1 MEVIRAWFRRHL
13 SDPQVI
19 GLAVVLL
26 TGFAIIYVA
35 GNMLAPVLASIIIA
49 YLLEGLVVYLV
60 RLGCPRF
67 IAVLIVFFGF
77 MAFVVFLIFGLMPLL
92 SRQATQLVQQLPVMV
107 ARGQDLL
114 LTLPE
119 RYPQVFNEAQ
129 VRDLIAA
136 IRLEAV
142 ALGQQAVTLSL
153 ASVVGIITWIV
164 YLFLVPL
171 MVFFFMKDSH
181 RIIAWMTGYLPKDRQ
196 LLADVWHD
204 VDDQIGN
211 YVRGKF
217 VEIIIVWVVT
227 YVTFAILGLQ
237 FSLLLGV
244 IVGLSVLIPYIGAI
258 AVTIPVA
265 IVAYF
270 QWGFTSEF
278 VWVLAA
284 YGIIQTVDGNVLV
297 PLLFSEA
304 LNLHPVAIIVAIL
317 IFGGLWGFWGIFFA
331 IPLATLVQ
339 AVLKAW
345 PKADQIKPPD
355 APVAAD

>member
-1 MEVIRAWFRRHL
+1 MEVIRVWFRRHL

-26 TGFAIIYVA
+26 TGFAIIYIA
-35 GNMLAPVLASIIIA
+35 GHMLAPMLASVIIA
-49 YLLEGLVVYLV
+49 YLLEGLVAYLV
-60 RLGCPRF
+60 RIGFPRF
-67 IAVLIVFFGF
+67 IAVLIVFSGF
-77 MAFVVFLIFGLMPLL
+77 MAFVVFIIFGLMPLL
-92 SRQATQLVQQLPVMV
+92 SRQATQLAQQLPVMI

-114 LTLPE
+114 MTLPE
-119 RYPQVFNEAQ
+119 RYPQLFSVEQ

-136 IRLEAV
+136 IRAETV
-142 ALGQQAVTLSL
+142 ALGQQAVSLSL
-153 ASVVGIITWIV
+153 ASVVGVITWVV

-171 MVFFFMKDSH
+171 MVFFFMKDKQ
-181 RIIAWMTGYLPKDRQ
+181 RIVGWITGFLPRDRK
-196 LLADVWHD
+196 LLAEVWRD

-217 VEIIIVWVVT
+217 VEIIIVWIVT
-227 YVTFAILGLQ
+227 YVTFAVLGLQ

-244 IVGLSVLIPYIGAI
+244 VVGLSVLIPYVGAI

-265 IVAYF
+265 LVAYF
-270 QWGFTSEF
+270 QWGFTVDF
-278 VWVLAA
+278 AWVLAA
-284 YGIIQTVDGNVLV
+284 YGIIQALDGNVLV

-304 LNLHPVAIIVAIL
+304 VNLHPVAIIVAIL

-345 PKADQIKPPD
+345 PKTEQIKPPD